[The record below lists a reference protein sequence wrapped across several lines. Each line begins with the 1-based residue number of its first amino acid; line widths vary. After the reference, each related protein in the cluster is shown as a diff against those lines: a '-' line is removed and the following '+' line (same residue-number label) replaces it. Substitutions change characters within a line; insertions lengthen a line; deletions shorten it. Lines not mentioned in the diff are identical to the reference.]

1 MAKHQKT
8 EKQFLLKDLL
18 FNARKV
24 AKLAKEIKAVY
35 PDFKQVAFEK
45 KVVLAFP
52 KEELMER
59 IANIRDNLSEF
70 LPADYEEAV
79 AVILAALP
87 PELDH
92 TNEDND
98 FGDFIYAPYSYYV
111 AKYGCSKKHVGVSLK
126 ALEEITKRF
135 SAEASL
141 RDFLNNFPDETLKS
155 VVNWT
160 THKNYHVRRLASEG
174 TRPNLPWAKKI
185 YMVPETML
193 PFLDTL
199 YSDKTRYVTR
209 SVANHLNDI
218 SKTNPSLVV
227 ATLKRWQSER
237 RQSEAELAF
246 IIKHALRTAVK
257 RGDQEAFK
265 FLGYT
270 KPQVAVK
277 NFKIA
282 TAQVRVGESLEFS
295 FAVDSTSKKSQ
306 TLLLDYLIHFKKGSG
321 KLSPK
326 VFKLKS
332 TTLQAGQS
340 LSFTRAHALKPMTT
354 RTLYSG
360 EHLLELQINGVSFGT
375 LLFTLQ

>member
-1 MAKHQKT
+1 MDKHKKT

-18 FNARKV
+18 FNQEKI

-35 PDFKQVAFEK
+35 PDFRQAAFEK

-52 KEELMER
+52 KQELMER
-59 IANIRDNLSEF
+59 IAHIRDTLHEF
-70 LPADYEEAV
+70 LPGDYEEAV
-79 AVILAALP
+79 AIILEALP
-87 PELDH
+87 RELDD

-98 FGDFIYAPYSYYV
+98 FGDFIYAPYSYFV
-111 AKYGCSKKHVGVSLK
+111 AKYGCTKDYVTVSLT

-141 RDFLNNFPDETLKS
+141 RDFINNFPTKTLQKA
-155 VVNWT
+155 VDWT

-185 YMVPETML
+185 QTAPEVML
-193 PFLDTL
+193 PLLDAL

-218 SKTNPSLVV
+218 SKTNPALVV
-227 ATLKRWQSER
+227 TTLMRWKKEGKQT
-237 RQSEAELAF
+237 EAELAF
-246 IIKHALRTAVK
+246 ITKHALRTAVK
-257 RGDQEAFK
+257 RGDTAALK
-265 FLGYT
+265 HLGFELP
-270 KPQVAVK
+270 KIQIK
-277 NFKIA
+277 NMTLTPTRLK
-282 TAQVRVGESLEFS
+282 VGESVTFS
-295 FAVDSTSKKSQ
+295 FELESLASKSQ
-306 TLLLDYLIHFKKGSG
+306 TLLVDYLIHFKKANE

-332 TTLQAGQS
+332 VTLEARQS
-340 LSFTRAHALKPMTT
+340 LSFKKIHALKPMTT

-360 EHLLELQINGVSFGT
+360 EHILELQINGNSFGIVP
-375 LLFTLQ
+375 FTLR